1 MCNACGYP
9 ARPGPW
15 IDAGLTSPMDRRRAL
30 HMRAALLT
38 RALRSLGLRAHAS
51 ASGLVLAHVTGASAV
66 AADPADL
73 WATVERL
80 AGRPFDPLADG

>member
-9 ARPGPW
+9 ARPGHW
-15 IDAGLTSPMDRRRAL
+15 IDAGLASAPDRKRAL
-30 HMRAALLT
+30 HTRAALLS
-38 RALRSLGLRAHAS
+38 RLLRPLGVRAHAS

-66 AADPADL
+66 VADPADL

>member
-15 IDAGLTSPMDRRRAL
+15 IDAGLASPADRRRAL
-30 HMRAALLT
+30 HARAGVLT
-38 RALRSLGLRAHAS
+38 RVLRPLGLRAHTT

-66 AADPADL
+66 VADTGDL

-80 AGRPFDPLADG
+80 AGRAFDPLADG